1 MNHPLLCI
9 VPTILTAY
17 LCRGKR
23 LFTSHP
29 NDKMSVKEIK
39 SWQKKRVD
47 WKFYWRPWAN
57 RCRQGQFPAFWGCPR
72 SIASSTCNY
81 LPGRTQNRW
90 AAVIGPLYVPF
101 GSFIPTDAQSRP
113 LDCFINNS
121 KEYNWHLL
129 NQISLDFCWE
139 GNLKK
144 RTHKELGW

>member
-1 MNHPLLCI
+1 MHCTNNFDGIFVQGEETFHIIPERQN
-9 VPTILTAY
+9 VSQRDQKLT
-17 LCRGKR
+17 K
-23 LFTSHP
+23 
-29 NDKMSVKEIK
+29 KEGE
-39 SWQKKRVD
+39 VD

-101 GSFIPTDAQSRP
+101 GSFILTDAQSPP